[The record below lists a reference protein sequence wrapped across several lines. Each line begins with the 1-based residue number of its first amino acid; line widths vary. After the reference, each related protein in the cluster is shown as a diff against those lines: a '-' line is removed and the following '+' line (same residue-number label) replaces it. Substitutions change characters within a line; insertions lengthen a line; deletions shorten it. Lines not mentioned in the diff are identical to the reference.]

1 MAFYLWHVDAYLEY
15 EANKIETPTEKL
27 WAPQDNYNWEK
38 KDIAAKYFP
47 QSLEHIWLRPN
58 IIALAFESKEQGKLL
73 TLNAFKEMIDFD
85 EAIDNDIYKTR
96 DDGSLEKYQE
106 RCHKVYLTEPDEWTC
121 RQSPRPI
128 DFVYDYENDSYD
140 LSPYNDDA

>member
-15 EANKIETPTEKL
+15 EANKIMTTTEKL

-47 QSLEHIWLRPN
+47 QSLENIWLRPN
-58 IIALAFESKEQGKLL
+58 IIAIAFESRVQGKLL

-85 EAIDNDIYKTR
+85 
-96 DDGSLEKYQE
+96 
-106 RCHKVYLTEPDEWTC
+106 
-121 RQSPRPI
+121 
-128 DFVYDYENDSYD
+128 
-140 LSPYNDDA
+140 